1 MKLFK
6 KLSVQENEELLKFPA
21 YISLLAANSDGI
33 LDEAEKMSALKFLNT
48 KTFSSD
54 PLLLKFYLEVDKLF
68 ENNIEK
74 LDKDLPKE
82 KDKREAIIQKEIM
95 NLEMIILKLGK
106 KYTSSLHHSMK
117 SFKEHVFKAHHS
129 VIVDFIFPL
138 PIPGL
143 TDC

>member
-1 MKLFK
+1 MKPFK

-21 YISLLAANSDGI
+21 YISLLAANSDGK
-33 LDEAEKMSALKFLNT
+33 LDEVEKMSAIKFVHT

-54 PLLLKFYLEVDKLF
+54 PFLVNFYLEADKVF

-82 KDKREAIIQKEIM
+82 KDKREAIIRKEIL

-106 KYTSSLHHSMK
+106 KYTSSMHQSMK
-117 SFKEHVFKAHHS
+117 SFKEHVFKAHHNI
-129 VIVDFIFPL
+129 IVDMILPL

-143 TDC
+143 TDS

>member
-33 LDEAEKMSALKFLNT
+33 LDEAEKMSALKFLHT

>member
-33 LDEAEKMSALKFLNT
+33 LDEAEKMSALKFLHT

-68 ENNIEK
+68 ENSIEK